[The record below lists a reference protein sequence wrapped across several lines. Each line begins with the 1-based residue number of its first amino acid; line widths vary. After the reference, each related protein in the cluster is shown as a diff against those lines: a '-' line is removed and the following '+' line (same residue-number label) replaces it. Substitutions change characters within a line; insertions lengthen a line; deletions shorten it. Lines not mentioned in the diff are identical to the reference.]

1 MFRSAIGLH
10 CDPNAGT
17 FGGLGFRWAT
27 PFAYPA
33 SQFINI
39 AFGNGYAAGHNWA
52 GTAGYTQFPYKNSN
66 TTFDFYDNLSKVMGS
81 HTIKAGIY
89 VNHSWKDQ
97 AAIEQIAPTV
107 SLAPPDAAVLYGLGL
122 AHLCLGRAG
131 FRAVLERLA
140 SFPGG
145 KAALHY
151 LQGQAFFRDRQFEQA
166 LEELRLAV
174 QGDPALPRLSFTL
187 GLTCLQLG
195 KPREA
200 IPPLTEAVERE
211 PGNLAALYHLADACQ
226 REGREEEAL
235 SRLDQALRL
244 DPGAAEVEGLKG
256 RILQRLGR
264 TAEALGPLERAAHR
278 RPDDPEL
285 RYALARLYQQ
295 LGRRTEAARE
305 FAAVQRL
312 KAAQLEADRQ
322 ATPRSPSP

>member
-1 MFRSAIGLH
+1 MAEAVQLRPDAVPVRQLYGL
-10 CDPNAGT
+10 ALVA
-17 FGGLGFRWAT
+17 LG
-27 PFAYPA
+27 
-33 SQFINI
+33 Q
-39 AFGNGYAAGHNWA
+39 
-52 GTAGYTQFPYKNSN
+52 
-66 TTFDFYDNLSKVMGS
+66 DE
-81 HTIKAGIY
+81 
-89 VNHSWKDQ
+89 

-107 SLAPPDAAVLYGLGL
+107 SQAPPDAAVLYGLGL
-122 AHLCLGRAG
+122 AHLRLGRAG

-174 QGDPALPRLSFTL
+174 QKDPELPRLSFTL

-235 SRLDQALRL
+235 SRLEQALRL
-244 DPGAAEVEGLKG
+244 DPDAAEVEGLKG

-264 TAEALGPLERAAHR
+264 TAEALGPLERAASR
-278 RPDDPEL
+278 RTEDPEL

-295 LGRRTEAARE
+295 LGRRAEAARE